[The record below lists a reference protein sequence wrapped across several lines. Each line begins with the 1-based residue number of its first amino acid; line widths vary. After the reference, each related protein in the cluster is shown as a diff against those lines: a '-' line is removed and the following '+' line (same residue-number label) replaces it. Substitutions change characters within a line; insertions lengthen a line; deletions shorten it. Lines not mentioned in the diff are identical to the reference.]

1 MGSGTMLAVCLA
13 VVSAFITQQ
22 GLVRGQ
28 LLPAACQVWTSTSVQ
43 CTGLDPARSNM
54 TQVPPGIPESAI
66 TLDLNGNNITEL
78 HNDSF
83 KGLRNLRY
91 LYLSR
96 MHLKTIEV
104 DAFAGL
110 ESLERLFLTRG
121 VPDMLYTFSLHDGM
135 FKDLRNLERLDVDTY
150 TDTIS
155 EGVFRGLTSLKILYL
170 GVANVDY
177 LPDHVFDSLTSLE
190 VLDIVERENTVE
202 DGNTTIERSYHGSGF
217 LQRRLLW
224 APLLKLKR
232 LILRVHRASDLY
244 FGPQFKNLLN
254 LESITIHVYA
264 SHFPIDFNVQMFLP
278 LLSSLKILDLRQILG
293 KFFEYDS
300 LNIEPGLLKS
310 LRQLQT
316 VYLPELPD
324 PHIADVL
331 PELQQTQ
338 IQKLYFGVNEV
349 NTITPDTMAAIQGLE
364 DLRSLTIVMS
374 NVTSIQAN
382 SFANFSHLQ
391 RLDLSGM
398 HRVVKSLNDRT
409 FRNIMAARMMYVDF
423 VDTWGRLQTL
433 EHKLFSG
440 LSSLTYLD
448 LSLNSIYTL
457 PQGVFKELSSLEYL
471 VLTNNLNSH
480 VPPGVFEGLSSLTHL
495 YLNNNNMYTSKARLP
510 GTLEHL
516 DLSHNNLHNDATGS
530 SQICPFSISFAFEG
544 LTSVYHL
551 NLSYNELEHVESGCL
566 PENVT
571 VLDLTHNNIRYM
583 PRSIFYVRTLQYL
596 DLSHN
601 GMTYD
606 PGNLISDKSSNLK
619 ALMMDN
625 NAFGRIDETFMKGF
639 IKLKT
644 LVLSHNHIRVIKGG
658 NFQWLVQLTH
668 FALSH
673 NYINTVASSAFQG
686 LSRLQFLDL
695 SYNQIQNITASTF
708 EGLGNLTHLQ
718 LAANRIAMIGD
729 AFHRLY
735 LLEELILRSNRIPVL
750 NQTALGPVFDRLVTL
765 DVSDNPFVCDCS
777 LRWFVEW
784 ANDGYDRV
792 ANWHNPHPVSDG
804 GYKCSR
810 PAKLRGRRLID
821 GLTQGQHDDNR
832 QDGKESLFFNTD
844 CGHGFRPNRLLACVL
859 ASSGI
864 FVAMMTIFLVD
875 YNIARV
881 QYYLW
886 MLAKWRR
893 PKIGEVEN
901 HEPHRYTHDV
911 FIAYNNE
918 DVMWVINEA
927 IENLEPDYSL
937 VIHERDFA
945 VGAPIVENIANAVEN
960 SRRTVCLITRNFL
973 KSKWCEYEFQLAQYH
988 MFEQGGGKRLI
999 LVFLERIPDRML
1011 KRFRHLNAVL
1021 KRDTYL
1027 MWPDDVEKRPLFWK
1041 RLRGALGDPLP
1052 RDLEP
1057 EQQIQALELNIVE
1070 QPAQV
1075 QVENI
1080 PEQALELDIPER
1092 RAQALELNIPER
1104 QAQALELN
1112 IPERQTQ
1119 AMELNIPERQAQAL
1133 ELNILE
1139 RQSQAL
1145 ELNIPERQSQALE
1158 LNNPERPAQALE
1170 LNIPER
1176 QALALEL
1183 NIPERQA
1190 QALKINIPE
1199 RQTQAIELTILE
1211 RQTQALE
1218 LNIPERQAQAL
1229 ELNIPERQAQA
1240 SELNIPERQA
1250 QALEVNI
1257 PERQDDILEE
1267 DQWYG
1272 IGGDVTLVP
1281 M

>member
-1 MGSGTMLAVCLA
+1 
-13 VVSAFITQQ
+13 
-22 GLVRGQ
+22 
-28 LLPAACQVWTSTSVQ
+28 
-43 CTGLDPARSNM
+43 
-54 TQVPPGIPESAI
+54 
-66 TLDLNGNNITEL
+66 
-78 HNDSF
+78 
-83 KGLRNLRY
+83 
-91 LYLSR
+91 
-96 MHLKTIEV
+96 
-104 DAFAGL
+104 
-110 ESLERLFLTRG
+110 
-121 VPDMLYTFSLHDGM
+121 
-135 FKDLRNLERLDVDTY
+135 
-150 TDTIS
+150 
-155 EGVFRGLTSLKILYL
+155 
-170 GVANVDY
+170 
-177 LPDHVFDSLTSLE
+177 
-190 VLDIVERENTVE
+190 
-202 DGNTTIERSYHGSGF
+202 
-217 LQRRLLW
+217 
-224 APLLKLKR
+224 
-232 LILRVHRASDLY
+232 
-244 FGPQFKNLLN
+244 
-254 LESITIHVYA
+254 
-264 SHFPIDFNVQMFLP
+264 
-278 LLSSLKILDLRQILG
+278 
-293 KFFEYDS
+293 
-300 LNIEPGLLKS
+300 
-310 LRQLQT
+310 
-316 VYLPELPD
+316 
-324 PHIADVL
+324 
-331 PELQQTQ
+331 
-338 IQKLYFGVNEV
+338 
-349 NTITPDTMAAIQGLE
+349 
-364 DLRSLTIVMS
+364 
-374 NVTSIQAN
+374 
-382 SFANFSHLQ
+382 
-391 RLDLSGM
+391 
-398 HRVVKSLNDRT
+398 
-409 FRNIMAARMMYVDF
+409 
-423 VDTWGRLQTL
+423 
-433 EHKLFSG
+433 
-440 LSSLTYLD
+440 
-448 LSLNSIYTL
+448 
-457 PQGVFKELSSLEYL
+457 
-471 VLTNNLNSH
+471 
-480 VPPGVFEGLSSLTHL
+480 
-495 YLNNNNMYTSKARLP
+495 MYTSKARLP

-530 SQICPFSISFAFEG
+530 RQICPFSISFAFEG

-571 VLDLTHNNIRYM
+571 VLDLKHNNIRYM
-583 PRSIFYVRTLQYL
+583 PDSIFYARTLQYL

-601 GMTYD
+601 GMNYD

-619 ALMMDN
+619 ALMLDN

-668 FALSH
+668 LALSH
-673 NYINTVASSAFQG
+673 NYINTVTSSAFRG

-718 LAANRIAMIGD
+718 LAANRIAVIGD

-735 LLEELILRSNRIPVL
+735 LLEELILSSNRIPVL

-765 DVSDNPFVCDCS
+765 DIADNPFLCDCS

-810 PAKLRGRRLID
+810 PPNLRGRRLID
-821 GLTQGQHDDNR
+821 GLTQKQHDNNG
-832 QDGKESLFFNTD
+832 QEGKESVFFNTD

-901 HEPHRYTHDV
+901 QEPHRYTHDV

-918 DVMWVINEA
+918 DVMWVIDEA

-1027 MWPDDVEKRPLFWK
+1027 MWPDDADKRPLFWK

-1052 RDLEP
+1052 RDAEA
-1057 EQQIQALELNIVE
+1057 EQQIQALELNIME
-1070 QPAQV
+1070 QPLAQFP
-1075 QVENI
+1075 VENI
-1080 PEQALELDIPER
+1080 PERQAQVLELNIPERQAQALELDVPER

-1112 IPERQTQ
+1112 IT
-1119 AMELNIPERQAQAL
+1119 
-1133 ELNILE
+1133 
-1139 RQSQAL
+1139 
-1145 ELNIPERQSQALE
+1145 
-1158 LNNPERPAQALE
+1158 
-1170 LNIPER
+1170 
-1176 QALALEL
+1176 
-1183 NIPERQA
+1183 ERQA

-1211 RQTQALE
+1211 RQAHASELNIPERQAQTLELNILERQAQALE

-1229 ELNIPERQAQA
+1229 ELNIPERQVQALELNILERQTQAMVLNIPERQAQA
-1240 SELNIPERQA
+1240 LELNIPKRQSQAPELNIPKRQSQAPELNIPERQA
-1250 QALEVNI
+1250 QALELNI
-1257 PERQDDILEE
+1257 PERQAQSLELNIPEQQDYMLEEEPE

-1272 IGGDVTLVP
+1272 IGGDVPLVP